1 MKFWVRSV
9 KWNNY
14 DLFFL
19 IETKPLYSESIQV
32 SHQQQIF
39 RSGLRLWYFWP
50 NLTQTSV
57 AVMTD
62 EWEESLQWQFTDA
75 NWINQTKL
83 INLIWIVLG
92 EAYFFMVRVRAWTTG
107 WVHFIRHLQ
116 NCEKQLLVSS
126 CLSVRLSIHL
136 SAQNNSALTGRIFM
150 KLDILVFF
158 EKLSRKF
165 KFH

>member
-19 IETKPLYSESIQV
+19 IETKPPYSESIQV
-32 SHQQQIF
+32 PHQQRIF
-39 RSGLRLWYFWP
+39 RSGLRLWYIWP

-57 AVMTD
+57 TVVTD
-62 EWEESLQWQFTDA
+62 EWEESLQWQSTDA

-92 EAYFFMVRVRAWTTG
+92 EAYFFMVRVRAWTIG
-107 WVHFIRHLQ
+107 WVHFIRRIY
-116 NCEKQLLVSS
+116 KIKWLLVSL
-126 CLSVRLSIHL
+126 CLSVCPSIHL
-136 SAQNNSALTGRIFM
+136 SAWNNSAFTGQIFM
-150 KLDILVFF
+150 KVVILVLFK
-158 EKLSRKF
+158 KLSRKF